1 MKSLSIVLSS
11 VLALALAAPQVPYNS
26 HVVLPSSG
34 GHQYTLTNR
43 PQGFS
48 IETGAALSRAAPVQH
63 VAPVVQHVA
72 PVVQHVAP
80 AVQHVAV
87 TPVAPV
93 APVAVRASAVQPAA
107 AYYRQAAPAAQYA
120 AARKSVV
127 VAQPAP
133 IHYSPVQYSAQFDQ
147 SAASHYV
154 ADQSA
159 AFAAKS
165 AAAQQYSSASAAGF
179 RSAHQIPSANI
190 VRQQQDISDDGSAF
204 TYGFESDN
212 GISVQSQGQ
221 LKVYGPEQA
230 GHSVSGSYSYVGDDG
245 QTYTVNYVAD
255 ETGFH
260 ASGAH
265 LPQMSEEIAR
275 SVEYNLAH
283 PEEWTQK

>member
-1 MKSLSIVLSS
+1 MKSLSVALFSCMA
-11 VLALALAAPQVPYNS
+11 ALALAAPQQPYNS
-26 HVVLPSSG
+26 HVVLPSSS

-48 IETGAALSRAAPVQH
+48 IETGAAASRAAVPLVAAAAPVAFQH
-63 VAPVVQHVA
+63 VAAA
-72 PVVQHVAP
+72 PV
-80 AVQHVAV
+80 AVQHVA
-87 TPVAPV
+87 A
-93 APVAVRASAVQPAA
+93 APVAVQHVA
-107 AYYRQAAPAAQYA
+107 AAPAAVRTVQPAYYSGHAASAGHYAAAAAQQQA
-120 AARKSVV
+120 AARKSAVV

-133 IHYSPVQYSAQFDQ
+133 NHYAPLQYSAQF
-147 SAASHYV
+147 

-159 AFAAKS
+159 AARQS
-165 AAAQQYSSASAAGF
+165 AAHAQQYSSASAGF
-179 RSAHQIPSANI
+179 RSAVPSANI

-275 SVEYNLAH
+275 SIEYNLAH
-283 PEEWTQK
+283 PEEWATQK